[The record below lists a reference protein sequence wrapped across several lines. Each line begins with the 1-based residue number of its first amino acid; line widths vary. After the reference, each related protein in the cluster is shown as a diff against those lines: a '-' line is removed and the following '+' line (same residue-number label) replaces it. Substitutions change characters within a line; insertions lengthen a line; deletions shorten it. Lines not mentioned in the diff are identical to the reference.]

1 MKDVKF
7 RFAPEIFIRLGE
19 ELNPSPSGGLIE
31 LIRNSYDADSSVCTV
46 HFEYYNYKNVI
57 SIVDDGNGMSL
68 DDIRN
73 GWFILGKSKKS
84 KKRTRLGRIP
94 IGDKGLGRLAA
105 LRLGKEVTITT
116 RCIDTP
122 NVQNSFHI
130 NWSDYKNIETIDQ
143 IEFEVDQTR
152 SENPPG
158 TEITISDVTAE
169 FGRREIKKLAREMVL
184 LADPFGEDPHGFQPK
199 LKIFQHRDLENLVLH
214 RYFDQAEL
222 ILNLDINE
230 DGKAFATVTDY
241 HGQELYQGDHSDI
254 KGNDKKYKCPSLK
267 FNLWIYILA
276 AEKFV
281 GRIARMS
288 EVKQWLGEFGG
299 IHVYQNNMRVGPYGD
314 RGNDWLELNLLRS
327 RSPEL
332 MPSTNTSIGKISIS
346 ENDLLVQKTDR
357 SGFIESEAFNE
368 IKDACTDTL
377 KWMQKRRI
385 EQRDKQARQEKL
397 KLEKE
402 KEKSRQSIDEEISA
416 LPKQNRLALRR
427 KFAEYE
433 KKRDK
438 KERNLQREVQLSRT
452 LSTAGIAAA
461 LFSHESAN
469 NPIQL
474 IKSNTRAVKRKLQKL
489 LSAKKYD
496 EQFLRPIERILRSAD
511 ALSVLSTF
519 TLSIVEAD
527 KRREQKV
534 FIHKT
539 INEILDQ
546 FSLFL
551 IARKIKYEI
560 QFDNGNPFYNGN
572 IATIEAVVA
581 NLLANSIQAFERKSI
596 RQRKIVIKTIIL
608 DGGFLEIHILD
619 NGPGI
624 KDISIHDIWLPG
636 ETTRKKGTGL
646 GLAIV
651 RDSVIDIG
659 GTVEAK
665 AEGELGGAGVI
676 VRLPIIGA

>member
-19 ELNPSPSGGLIE
+19 ELNPSPSSGLIE
-31 LIRNSYDADSSVCTV
+31 LIRNSYDADASVCKV
-46 HFEYYNYKNVI
+46 NFEYCNYKNVI

-73 GWFILGKSKKS
+73 GWFVLGKSKKS
-84 KKRTRLGRIP
+84 KEKTRLGRIP

-105 LRLGKEVTITT
+105 LRLGKEVEITT

-122 NVQNSFHI
+122 NIQNSFHI
-130 NWSDYKNIETIDQ
+130 NWSDYENTETIDQ

-152 SENPPG
+152 SEDSPG
-158 TEITISDVTAE
+158 TEITISDVAAE
-169 FGRREIKKLAREMVL
+169 FSRREVKKLAREMVL

-199 LKIFQHRDLENLVLH
+199 LKIFQYRDLEDLVLR
-214 RYFDQAEL
+214 RYFDQAEF

-230 DGKAFATVTDY
+230 DGKAFATVTDH
-241 HGQELYQGDHSDI
+241 HGQELYKGNHSDL
-254 KGNDKKYKCPSLK
+254 KGNDNRYNCPSLK
-267 FNLWIYILA
+267 FNLWIYILSG
-276 AEKFV
+276 EKFV
-281 GRIARMS
+281 GRIVKVS
-288 EVKQWLGEFGG
+288 EVKNWLGEFGG
-299 IHVYQNNMRVGPYGD
+299 VHVYQNSIRVGPYGD

-346 ENDLLVQKTDR
+346 DNNLLVQKTDR
-357 SGFIESEAFNE
+357 SGFIENEAFSE
-368 IKDACTDTL
+368 IKNACTDAL

-385 EQRDKQARQEKL
+385 EQRDKQHRLEKL

-402 KEKSRQSIDEEISA
+402 KEKNKQSIDEAINT
-416 LPKQNRLALRR
+416 LPKAKRLVLRR
-427 KFAEYE
+427 KFAAYE

-474 IKSNTRAVKRKLQKL
+474 IKSNTRSIKRKLQKL
-489 LSAKKYD
+489 LSVKKYD
-496 EQFLRPIERILRSAD
+496 EQMLRPIERILRSAD

-519 TLSIVEAD
+519 TLSILEAD
-527 KRREQKV
+527 KRRQQKV

-539 INEILDQ
+539 INETLDQ

-551 IARKIKYEI
+551 DARKIKYEI
-560 QFDNGNPFYNGN
+560 QFDNGNPFYNGS
-572 IATIEAVVA
+572 IATIEAVIA

-596 RQRKIVIKTIIL
+596 RQRKVVIKTVIL
-608 DGGFLEIHILD
+608 DGGFLEIYVLD

-624 KDISIHDIWLPG
+624 KDINIHDIWLPG
-636 ETTRKKGTGL
+636 ETTRKRGTGL

-665 AEGELGGAGVI
+665 AEGELGGAEVI
-676 VRLPIIGA
+676 VKFPIIGT